1 MAKVTRG
8 VLKQIVKECLVEI
21 LSEGL
26 QGASSAASPIALKES
41 ARPRT
46 RSNKNKV
53 QRSTALDNTYL
64 NSPPPVEV
72 QLPGIDPMMAS
83 LLQDTADSTL
93 SAQVEADGDPH
104 YAARLT
110 QGDSASKTMAESDP
124 TDLFEGASNWAAL
137 AFAGSN
143 ESIK

>member
-26 QGASSAASPIALKES
+26 RGSANISKLTALEES
-41 ARPRT
+41 VQPRT

-53 QRSTALDNTYL
+53 QRSQALDNIYSNTPEPI
-64 NSPPPVEV
+64 NT

-83 LLQDTADSTL
+83 LLQDTADSTFD
-93 SAQVEADGDPH
+93 AQVEADGDPH

-110 QGDSASKTMAESDP
+110 QGDSAAKTMATSDP

-143 ESIK
+143 ESNK